1 MTAPP
6 ATLDPTPPVAPTAR
20 RPPVTGR
27 PTPSSAVGA
36 PSAPRPDTH
45 ESLGRKR
52 SLRRI
57 LRLIAG
63 FGAAIALVTLL
74 ALQRSTLAGSVS
86 ALTALRWRWIPV
98 VVLAQLLSLEAV
110 ARTHRQLLRVSGVVM
125 HPRPIRTIVY
135 ASTAISVSLP
145 LAGSQVSVGYSLRE
159 LVRRGADSAAVAW
172 MLVASGIAATT
183 AFALLIAAGT
193 AATGNPAA
201 VIIAVG
207 GTLLAVIPAL
217 LLLPALRRPAVR
229 RIVERLVIGLLGR
242 YQRLTRRPL
251 GTPARVVHD
260 FLSRLASYRATPRQ
274 QVAVLGLALVNWLA
288 DCLCLTAAIAA
299 VGAPIPWQG
308 LLLAYVGAA
317 GVNSLGL
324 TPGGLGV
331 VEAALTAGLVAAG
344 LDGQHALAA
353 TLIYRLANFWL
364 VMAAGWVVFGVSSR
378 SRPLDRTG
386 AVAAP
391 LAGDG
396 AVTPSSRPSSTPLP
410 GTPTTQVPDRPAG
423 KQSMTS
429 ICCVTPKPGRIVPRA
444 AGPAYEGVG

>member
-6 ATLDPTPPVAPTAR
+6 ATVDTTSPVALRAR
-20 RPPVTGR
+20 RPPVPGR
-27 PTPSSAVGA
+27 STSSSAVGA
-36 PSAPRPDTH
+36 PSAPGQGAH
-45 ESLGRKR
+45 VSIWRKR
-52 SLRRI
+52 SSRRK

-63 FGAAIALVTLL
+63 FGAAIGLVTLL

-86 ALTALRWRWIPV
+86 ALRTLRWRWIPV
-98 VVLAQLLSLEAV
+98 VVVGQLLSLEAV

-145 LAGSQVSVGYSLRE
+145 LAGSQVSAGYSLRE

-201 VIIAVG
+201 VIVAIC
-207 GTLLAVIPAL
+207 GTLLTVIPAL

-229 RIVERLVIGLLGR
+229 RGLERLVIGLLGR
-242 YQRLTRRPL
+242 YQRFMRRPA
-251 GTPARVVHD
+251 GTPARVVHE

-274 QVAVLGLALVNWLA
+274 QAVVLGLALVNWLA
-288 DCLCLTAAIAA
+288 DCLCLTASIAA

-308 LLLAYVGAA
+308 LLLAYVGAP

-324 TPGGLGV
+324 TPGG
-331 VEAALTAGLVAAG
+331 
-344 LDGQHALAA
+344 
-353 TLIYRLANFWL
+353 
-364 VMAAGWVVFGVSSR
+364 R
-378 SRPLDRTG
+378 SRRSSADSRPGGCRPRRPPRARRNPHLPPSQLLARDGRRVGRLRILLARPPARPDRHSGRTG
-386 AVAAP
+386 RRRRGAHSDVGGGGGGAFSCRVWASRADRDKP
-391 LAGDG
+391 LAGIS
-396 AVTPSSRPSSTPLP
+396 P
-410 GTPTTQVPDRPAG
+410 
-423 KQSMTS
+423 
-429 ICCVTPKPGRIVPRA
+429 
-444 AGPAYEGVG
+444 